1 MRLSHFVAMT
11 ILMVLFLTGV
21 VLAQRTNDNKN
32 DRGARSSQQSNVGRR
47 QQGNVEETT
56 IKGNNSNL
64 DNATPGNRSEQ
75 TSPSP
80 TRNSDANKD
89 LNDLKDRVGQLEKK
103 SISEDD
109 LGLFYWLPNPIVL
122 AVIAFLIFLALI
134 LHLLHLLRVGRL
146 NRDFEQLAIGQ
157 RNLAGR
163 TGVPSGKNPGID
175 RISDQLNQQGQAL
188 NQLVTRFN
196 QIDNRFTT
204 NDAQFR
210 DAIHAVALATNW
222 IGEAQ
227 LRDAFASDGG
237 NLSES
242 ERAATIAVLERF
254 EEPLRQN
261 ASRLEPVSQVVGEL
275 VEQLQGRTHSTP
287 ELVGRV
293 HNLHEGI
300 GRFSHWHE
308 DVGEQLASLRRG
320 SFSERSSSLRADQRH
335 LFEQLNG
342 GSLSVSQMVE
352 KSRAMVEH
360 YFPERPR
367 RGPEE
372 RIPLQERETNLKKIV
387 AEAPDYLMDWYNS
400 LSQLQGQLSQVQR
413 TSTDAELAAGLA
425 KVQQMAREAL
435 GKFDIQPEAIQ
446 IGQTSYDRRLH
457 DAALVRQTAQYPIN
471 TIVEVHKCGF
481 RRMSTGE
488 VLRRPQVVV
497 AGAAAS

>member
-1 MRLSHFVAMT
+1 M
-11 ILMVLFLTGV
+11 
-21 VLAQRTNDNKN
+21 
-32 DRGARSSQQSNVGRR
+32 
-47 QQGNVEETT
+47 
-56 IKGNNSNL
+56 
-64 DNATPGNRSEQ
+64 P
-75 TSPSP
+75 
-80 TRNSDANKD
+80 
-89 LNDLKDRVGQLEKK
+89 
-103 SISEDD
+103 DD
-109 LGLFYWLPNPIVL
+109 LGLLGYLTNSIVFGL
-122 AVIAFLIFLALI
+122 FGFLILLALL
-134 LHLLHLLRVGRL
+134 LHVVHLLRTSGL
-146 NRDFEQLAIGQ
+146 NRDIEQLAIGQ

-163 TGVPSGKNPGID
+163 TGAPSGKNPGID
-175 RISDQLNQQGQAL
+175 RISDQLNQQGQAV

-204 NDAQFR
+204 SDAQFR

-227 LRDAFASDGG
+227 LREAFASDGG

-242 ERAATIAVLERF
+242 ERAATIAVLERY

-261 ASRLEPVSQVVGEL
+261 ASRVEPASQAVGEL
-275 VEQLQGRTHSTP
+275 VEQLEGRTHSTP

-293 HNLHEGI
+293 HDLHEGVA
-300 GRFSHWHE
+300 RFSHWHKNAS
-308 DVGEQLASLRRG
+308 EQLASLRRG

-335 LFEQLNG
+335 LFDQLNS
-342 GSLSVSQMVE
+342 GSLSGSQMVE

-367 RGPEE
+367 RGLEE
-372 RIPLQERETNLKKIV
+372 RIPLQERESDLKKIV

-413 TSTDAELAAGLA
+413 TSTDAEMAAGLT